1 MKQRYIY
8 SLLFLLPGFSVSL
21 LGTWIIM
28 GTVLGILWLYV
39 FGDNPWP
46 TWIEPLISVLFLLI
60 FSGSWLTITVAG
72 YRVGKKLEAR
82 SGFKSKHLWLS
93 LWATLLPIAIIL
105 LHQLGNGNLGPKS
118 PQERCHDY
126 CRYHGYQSSSTSPQN
141 SGGQTCSCLGQYGAM
156 ERIQPIDQLPR

>member
-1 MKQRYIY
+1 
-8 SLLFLLPGFSVSL
+8 
-21 LGTWIIM
+21 M

-60 FSGSWLTITVAG
+60 FSGSWLIITVAG

-126 CRYHGYQSSSTSPQN
+126 CLYHGYQSSSTSPQN
-141 SGGQTCSCLGQYGAM
+141 SGGQTCSCLGQYGAV